1 MRRLEKIYSKSDR
14 IIAKAKFSYWVFSAE
29 VILALF
35 LGAVIACLW
44 IFGLKIEQLI
54 RHDATEC
61 IYLTTSNLKWA
72 ILGAGGLVLLISFM
86 HGLSFYSREMI
97 LTEDK
102 LIYHVGLLNRE
113 IVTVQLYEIVNT
125 QVNQGPL
132 QTICNVG
139 TIEISGSGG
148 EAYVIRHI
156 VAPDKFARR
165 VIHQATAIK
174 RRVF

>member
-29 VILALF
+29 VFLALF
-35 LGAVIACLW
+35 LGAVIAVLW

-54 RHDATEC
+54 RPGATEP
-61 IYLTTSNLKWA
+61 IYLIPKYLKWA
-72 ILGAGGLVLLISFM
+72 ILGAGGLVLVIAFM
-86 HGLSFYSREMI
+86 HGLSFYAREMI

-113 IVTVQLYEIVNT
+113 IVTIQLSEIVNT
-125 QVNQGPL
+125 QVDQGPF
-132 QTICNVG
+132 QTIVNTG
-139 TIEISGSGG
+139 RIEISGSGG
-148 EAYVIRHI
+148 DSYVINHVI
-156 VAPDKFARR
+156 APDKFARR